1 MKEKEEH
8 WDLIV
13 EPKNSAFKLNLKE
26 IWAYKD
32 LILLFVKRDFV
43 SVYKQTVLGPLWYII
58 QPIILTLT
66 YTVFFGFAGNL
77 STGGLPKFLYYLSGQ
92 VIWNFFSM
100 SFTKTAGT
108 FTSNAN
114 VFGKV
119 YFPRLVT
126 PISIIISNYIA
137 QAIQFLIFIVS
148 FVIFAA
154 KGFDF
159 DIQWIHM
166 FGLVYILLIS
176 SLLAFG
182 FGIIISS
189 LTTKYRDFT
198 FLITVGIQIV
208 MYGSTVIFDTF
219 DKNIDPLM
227 RKIILLNPMSSLI
240 NYFRHIFFGVG
251 YVEYNYLIYS
261 GLVAVVVTFFGILVF
276 SKVEKSFMDT
286 V

>member
-1 MKEKEEH
+1 MEEKNEK

-13 EPKNSAFKLNLKE
+13 EPKSGLFKLNLKE
-26 IWAYKD
+26 VWKYKD
-32 LILLFVKRDFV
+32 LILLFVRRDFV

-58 QPIILTLT
+58 QPLLLTLT
-66 YTVFFGFAGNL
+66 YTFFFGMAGNL
-77 STGGLPKFLYYLSGQ
+77 STGGLPKFLWYLSGQ

-100 SFTKTAGT
+100 SFSKTATT
-108 FTSNAN
+108 FTSNAG

-137 QAIQFLIFIVS
+137 QAIQFIIFLVS
-148 FVIFAA
+148 FIIFAV
-154 KGFDF
+154 KGFNF
-159 DIQWIHM
+159 NVQWLHM
-166 FGLVYILLIS
+166 IGLIYILVVS

-182 FGIIISS
+182 LGIIISAI
-189 LTTKYRDFT
+189 TTKYRDFT
-198 FLITVGIQIV
+198 FLITIGIQMV
-208 MYGSTVIFDTF
+208 MYGSTVIFDTN
-219 DKNIDPLM
+219 DAKMNPAM
-227 RKIILLNPMSSLI
+227 RQVILLNPMSSLI

-251 YVEYNYLIYS
+251 YVEYNYLVYS
-261 GLVAVVVTFFGILVF
+261 GILSLFVTFFGIIIF